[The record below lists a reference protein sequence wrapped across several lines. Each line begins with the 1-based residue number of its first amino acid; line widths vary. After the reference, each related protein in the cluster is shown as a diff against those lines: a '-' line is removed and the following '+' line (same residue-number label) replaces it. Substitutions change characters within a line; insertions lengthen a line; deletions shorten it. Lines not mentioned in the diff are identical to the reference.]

1 MDTWERTSTI
11 YDEPTLTP
19 NSGVEL
25 CARSSIQNSD
35 IIEAEAPPLVSQNFE
50 PANEHSELPEKN
62 VNTLKHSVASAT
74 PDTEVSTRPATSS
87 KTVSSIGSRMV
98 VIFGML
104 SFAAGIGLGAILF
117 SKTSWNLHALRSA
130 YGSSAAPLANSV
142 QTTPVAAF
150 APDGSL
156 SETANQLQS
165 IGSELT
171 SLRKDVRSLA
181 DELAQ
186 IRQAQ
191 EDLIV
196 APQPVRKLAQ
206 AQPVRKLER
215 PVSHTS
221 GHRDNRGMRPTTW
234 PPHP

>member
-1 MDTWERTSTI
+1 
-11 YDEPTLTP
+11 
-19 NSGVEL
+19 
-25 CARSSIQNSD
+25 
-35 IIEAEAPPLVSQNFE
+35 
-50 PANEHSELPEKN
+50 
-62 VNTLKHSVASAT
+62 
-74 PDTEVSTRPATSS
+74 
-87 KTVSSIGSRMV
+87 
-98 VIFGML
+98 
-104 SFAAGIGLGAILF
+104 
-117 SKTSWNLHALRSA
+117 
-130 YGSSAAPLANSV
+130 
-142 QTTPVAAF
+142 PVAAF

-156 SETANQLQS
+156 SETSNQLQS

-196 APQPVRKLAQ
+196 APQPVRKLTQAQ
-206 AQPVRKLER
+206 PVRKLAHAQPVRKLER